1 MKPWQRAYFP
11 GNVISPYFFRPEEQP
26 IYRTAFI
33 LQLVFGALAASMAF
47 GTKFWLK
54 KENRKLQKKANETGT
69 TYNPYVT

>member
-1 MKPWQRAYFP
+1 
-11 GNVISPYFFRPEEQP
+11 VISPYFFRPEEEP

-33 LQLVFGALAASMAF
+33 LQLVFGALAAAMAF

-54 KENRKLQKKANETGT
+54 KENRKLQKKADETDT